1 MCKPDL
7 RNIHSQTDTKKNNQ
21 SCQKPFLSFFP
32 SSTGIPTSSHKGR
45 GFEHVQFKFA
55 LRILKWPF
63 SLVVT
68 INQGHDFY
76 MPVMSK

>member
-1 MCKPDL
+1 MEYPFSHYTRK
-7 RNIHSQTDTKKNNQ
+7 ITKVVR
-21 SCQKPFLSFFP
+21 SHGSHLSLLI
-32 SSTGIPTSSHKGR
+32 TYAPTSSHKGR
-45 GFEHVQFKFA
+45 VFEHVQFKFV
-55 LRILKWPF
+55 LGILKWPF

>member
-7 RNIHSQTDTKKNNQ
+7 WNIHSQTDTKKITKVVR
-21 SCQKPFLSFFP
+21 SH
-32 SSTGIPTSSHKGR
+32 SSHSSLPTSSHKGR